1 MCDVEYVH
9 EAEVATDAD
18 DVWHSTF
25 VSLPQFVGAPAVQAA
40 IDVDAYCRQTE
51 GEGIDQCKNPQ
62 LEHPGEKTQIGEA
75 EQDESADGRVV
86 RRSEHCRE
94 DACYEKDLFH

>member
-18 DVWHSTF
+18 DVWHCTF

-40 IDVDAYCRQTE
+40 IDVDAYCRQAE
-51 GEGIDQCKNPQ
+51 GKGIDQCKNPQ

-75 EQDESADGRVV
+75 EQNEGADGRVV